1 MSEKTKAVLTPSV
14 WFNHDAESYYV
25 QIELPGVAKE
35 DIELS
40 VSEQSL
46 CVKGMREDVGLLGC
60 WYLAHAVAEDEA
72 KAKYENGM
80 LSVIVPLKK
89 PLKGKRIPVE

>member
-1 MSEKTKAVLTPSV
+1 MNEKSKAVLTPSV
-14 WFNHDAESYYV
+14 WFNHDLENYYV

-35 DIELS
+35 DIELTI
-40 VSEQSL
+40 SEQSL
-46 CVKGMREDVGLLGC
+46 CVRGIREDVDLLGC
-60 WYLAHAVAEDEA
+60 WYLAHAVVEDEA